1 MYSSKRS
8 ISNTVCGNIGLM
20 LKRSAAVLLM
30 LIMTAATA
38 WADSKPVMYID
49 ECYAGAGYIHA
60 KGWAYDPDN
69 QDYSLDVFFCIF
81 TDANLSQLAD
91 RHVIKTNI
99 ARTDVNQL
107 QGIPGNHGFE
117 ADIPIDA
124 DNYWVGFVA
133 YNRHNTEETTRAP
146 YPVTVLDPQTVTVT
160 LTSESGP
167 VTLGDGA
174 VLTGTGGANTHV
186 SIASGATVTLSGVN
200 ITSITEDRKHDWAGI
215 TCMGDATIILAEGT
229 DNAVKSGDT
238 FFPGI
243 QVGPPG
249 STLTIRGNGS
259 LNAQPGGSCFAAG
272 IGSPL
277 IYGIYNYGNILI
289 EGGNIAAYSVVG
301 AAIGGTSLSSC
312 GTITITGGNV
322 YAENWSEGPG
332 IGCTQS
338 TCAGI
343 TITGGTVTAKS
354 YYGPGLGS
362 ANGGNC
368 NYITISGGTITAE
381 TSTADCSIGVK
392 TERYDIN
399 PAYECT
405 CGPITIGGVVVD
417 GIKARKF
424 VYNSETTINYVHFE
438 KNDGGATGTMANQV
452 FFSTTAQQ
460 LNACAF
466 SLTENT
472 CVGWNTAPNGS
483 GTSYSNEETITVT
496 AGMTLY
502 AQWVPN
508 TYYDVSFNKNAT
520 DATGSMSNQTFIAIV
535 PKALTANAFTRTG
548 YVFTGWNT
556 EPDGSGAHYADGA
569 TVSNLGDV
577 TLYAQWQIITYSITY
592 NMDGGTN
599 GRGNPA
605 SYTIQSDAITLAEP
619 VRVGY
624 DFAGWTFDGQND
636 PIKNV
641 TIGHGSHGDRAYTAH
656 WTFNSIITI
665 TPEMGDVL
673 LYNGHILTGT
683 GGANTHVIIKDGA
696 TVTLSDATIT
706 GIYDD
711 VSHMWAGI
719 TCEGNAVIVLASGT
733 TNNIKGGLGSYPGIS
748 IPKDKTLTIQGNGTL
763 YLSSNGYGPGIGP
776 DDYGGGC
783 GNITIEGGTIFATGG
798 NKEAGI
804 GGSFSGNI
812 TITDGVTSVTSTA
825 GTGAPYSIGT
835 GRGTLTI
842 GGVVTDNF
850 TQNPF
855 TYTPSETNETY
866 TITYNANGG
875 EGTIDPQVVSM
886 NTLQTLTAN
895 SFTRQEYIFLGWNTE
910 ANGSGTKYTDGQCV
924 MNIGN
929 VTLYAQWSSSS
940 ARVLGEN
947 TATCV
952 FGNGS
957 IVTGTGG
964 SDTHISIAAG
974 ATVTLSNV
982 DITNIPN
989 DSRHTWAGISCKG
1002 DATIILDGYNVVM
1015 GGHQSAGIYIP
1026 TGYTLTIQ
1034 GDGILTATGGS
1045 GRSAGIGSNKDTGC
1059 GNIVI
1064 EGGTITATGKINAAG
1079 IGSVYKNTC
1088 GDITITGGTVTASG
1102 GNTAAGI
1109 GSGQYGTCGNITIAG
1124 GTVTSTG
1131 GNFGAGIGC
1140 GQNGTCGDITILGG
1154 TVTSTPG
1161 SYAAGIGCGGDGK
1174 CGKITITGD
1183 MTRVIATKID
1193 RYVDI
1198 IGSSSTGS
1206 KCGAVTIDPSL
1217 IDVTSDDDLTL
1228 NIYPGLMLHN
1238 TDDNTSAIAAAD
1250 DGATHDIL
1258 LRGHTLY
1265 KDSYWNTLCLPFSID
1280 NTGGTPLEGAIIKE
1294 LDVTTSS
1301 LTDGLLTLNFKDA
1314 TGIVAGKPYIVK
1326 WTLTEADFTVT
1337 TDAEWETLAS
1347 NVNNGTEE
1355 YSGKL
1360 VRLGADINVSTMV
1373 GTSEHPF
1380 QGTFDGDGH
1389 TLTLSLSDTE
1399 NQGTA
1404 PFRYISDATIM
1415 NVKTTGT
1422 VTGNLHCAGLV
1433 GFAKG
1438 GTNIIKNC
1446 NVAASVICS
1455 GGDHSHCGGI
1465 VGHSLSSDITI
1476 SDCLF
1481 SGSISGA
1488 TTATGI
1494 IHGWSDQGTL
1504 TILNCYANGSYSD
1517 GSIDLIEGNGTYKDY
1532 NCYKNASIG
1541 ISGKRT
1547 YATGDA
1553 LVALLGS
1560 GWKNDGG
1567 NVVPKKYVEKIN
1579 NPVFLNVTFDA
1590 NAETSVNYGVGQ
1602 FVGTYSP
1609 LASTSG
1615 MLLDDHN
1622 PDNGAFCAALSI
1634 TSEPTL
1640 EGYTFGGWYTD
1651 IRYTVP
1657 VSSIPFA
1664 DDGTV
1669 RLYAKWT
1676 RNTVVLTALNSG
1688 SSVAELE
1695 SNWAGKTV
1703 DVSFTR
1709 TFTQDVA
1716 STICLPYPMT
1726 EIPSGGSVYEF
1737 VDVQKE
1743 AGVWVAT
1750 MRDATPGNSGNEV
1763 TETVAGKPY
1772 LFMPSST
1779 GEVTFT
1785 GTVEVPDNVTAGTST
1800 SSAND
1805 GTWTFRGTY
1814 RRLAY
1819 KADGSAD
1826 LDGSVFGF
1834 ASATKKVDGKDVNA
1848 GEFVKAKDGAGVPAF
1863 RAYLTYDGTNN
1874 VFRAPMRG
1882 GADDTSPDI
1891 PDRITVRLLGKGG
1904 IVTAVGT
1911 MDTSTGDVK
1920 IEQWFDMQG
1929 RPVNGTPTQSGMYFN
1944 NIGSKIMIQ

>member
-8 ISNTVCGNIGLM
+8 ISNTVCGNIGSM

-38 WADSKPVMYID
+38 WADSKPVMEID
-49 ECYAGAGYIHA
+49 EYYGGAGYIHV

-69 QDYSLDVFFCIF
+69 QDYSIDVIFFIF

-91 RHVIKTNI
+91 RHVLRTNI

-107 QGIPGNHGFE
+107 QGITGNHGFE

-133 YNRHNTEETTRAP
+133 YNRHITEQTTRAP
-146 YPVTVLDPQTVTVT
+146 YTVTVLAPQTGTVT

-200 ITSITEDRKHDWAGI
+200 IASIPNDRKHEWAGI
-215 TCMGDATIILAEGT
+215 TCLGDATIILAEGT
-229 DNAVKSGDT
+229 DNAVKSGDS

-243 QVGPPG
+243 QVAPEG
-249 STLTIRGNGS
+249 STLTIRGSGS
-259 LNAQPGGSCFAAG
+259 LNAQPGGSCIAAG
-272 IGSPL
+272 IGSAEFNAR
-277 IYGIYNYGNILI
+277 YKYKCGNILI
-289 EGGNIAAYSVVG
+289 EGGNIAAYSSSG
-301 AAIGGTSLSSC
+301 PAIGGSHLSSC

-322 YAENWSEGPG
+322 YAENWCEGPG

-392 TERYDIN
+392 TERDDIN
-399 PAYECT
+399 PAYVCT

-452 FFSTTAQQ
+452 FFSTTAQH
-460 LNACAF
+460 LTACAF

-472 CVGWNTAPNGS
+472 FVGWNTEPDGG
-483 GTSYSNEETITVT
+483 GTSYSDGETITVT

-520 DATGSMSNQTFIAIV
+520 DATGTMSNQTFITIV

-556 EPDGSGAHYADGA
+556 EPDGSGTPYADGA

-592 NMDGGTN
+592 NLDGGTN
-599 GRGNPA
+599 GSGNPA
-605 SYTIQSDAITLAEP
+605 SYTIQSDDITLAEP
-619 VRVGY
+619 VRMGF
-624 DFAGWTFDGQND
+624 DFIGWTFEGQND

-656 WTFNSIITI
+656 WTFNSIVTI
-665 TPEMGDVL
+665 TPETGDVL
-673 LYNGHILTGT
+673 LYNGHTLTGT

-696 TVTLSDATIT
+696 TVTLSGATIT
-706 GIYDD
+706 GISDD
-711 VSHMWAGI
+711 VSHKWSGI
-719 TCEGNAVIVLASGT
+719 TCEGDAVIVLASGT
-733 TNNIKGGLGSYPGIS
+733 TNNLKGGYGNYPGIFV
-748 IPKDKTLTIQGNGTL
+748 PKNKTLTIQGNGTL

-776 DDYGGGC
+776 DGFSGGC

-798 NKEAGI
+798 YNYAGI
-804 GGSFSGNI
+804 GGSFCGNI
-812 TITDGVTSVTSTA
+812 TITDGVNSVTATA
-825 GTGAPYSIGT
+825 GTEAPYSIGT
-835 GRGTLTI
+835 GHGTVTI
-842 GGVVTDNF
+842 GDVVTSNF
-850 TQNPF
+850 PQSTF
-855 TYTPSETNETY
+855 TYTPSETSETY

-875 EGTIDPQVVSM
+875 EGTIDPQFFSM
-886 NTLQTLTAN
+886 NTPQALTAN
-895 SFTRQEYIFLGWNTE
+895 SFTREEYIFLGWNTN
-910 ANGSGTKYTDGQCV
+910 ANGSGTKYADGQWV
-924 MNIGN
+924 MNLGN
-929 VTLYAQWSSSS
+929 VTLYAQW
-940 ARVLGEN
+940 RVHNTTEINSNTSYCSLGDGVIL
-947 TATCV
+947 T
-952 FGNGS
+952 GS
-957 IVTGTGG
+957 GG
-964 SDTHISIAAG
+964 DRTHITIDDG

-982 DITNIPN
+982 DITDIYDNSQYN
-989 DSRHTWAGISCKG
+989 WAGITCKG
-1002 DATIILDGYNVVM
+1002 DATIILDGYNVVK
-1015 GGHQSAGIYIP
+1015 GGYQSAGIHIP
-1026 TGYTLTIQ
+1026 AGHTLTIR
-1034 GDGILTATGGS
+1034 GDGSLTATGDVYA
-1045 GRSAGIGSNKDTGC
+1045 AGIGSNSGTNC

-1064 EGGTITATGKINAAG
+1064 EGGTITATSSLYETG
-1079 IGSVYKNTC
+1079 IGCVHNYTC
-1088 GDITITGGTVTASG
+1088 GDITITGGTITATG
-1102 GNTAAGI
+1102 GNGAAGI
-1109 GSGQYGTCGNITIAG
+1109 GTALR
-1124 GTVTSTG
+1124 
-1131 GNFGAGIGC
+1131 
-1140 GQNGTCGDITILGG
+1140 GTCGDITITGG
-1154 TVTSTPG
+1154 TITAKGGPA
-1161 SYAAGIGCGGDGK
+1161 AAGIGCGDNGT
-1174 CGKITITGD
+1174 CGNITITGD
-1183 MTRVIATKID
+1183 MTRVIATKKD
-1193 RYVDI
+1193 NSYVNI
-1198 IGSSSTGS
+1198 IGSSSAGS
-1206 KCGAVTIDPSL
+1206 NCGAVIIDPSL
-1217 IDVTSDDDLTL
+1217 IDVTSDDGLTRT
-1228 NIYPGLMLHN
+1228 IYPGLMLHD

-1250 DGATHDIL
+1250 DGATHDAL
-1258 LRGHTLY
+1258 LRGRTLY
-1265 KDSYWNTLCLPFSID
+1265 KDGYWNTLCLPFGID
-1280 NTGGTPLEGAIIKE
+1280 KTGGTPLEGAIIKE

-1314 TGIVAGKPYIVK
+1314 TGIEAGKPYIVK
-1326 WTLTEADFTVT
+1326 WAYPEAYITIS

-1389 TLTLSLSDTE
+1389 TLTLNISDTE

-1415 NVKTTGT
+1415 NVKTVGT

-1433 GFAKG
+1433 GFARG

-1465 VGHSLSSDITI
+1465 LGHSLSSNITI

-1494 IHGWSDQGTL
+1494 IHGWGDSGKH
-1504 TILNCYANGSYSD
+1504 TIINCYANGSYSD
-1517 GSIDLIEGNGTYKDY
+1517 GSPDLMKGSGTNKAT
-1532 NCYKNASIG
+1532 NCYKNVNTGSYG
-1541 ISGKRT
+1541 IYT
-1547 YATGDA
+1547 TATSDD
-1553 LVALLGS
+1553 LVTLLGS

-1579 NPVFLNVTFDA
+1579 NPAFSDVTIDA
-1590 NAETSVNYGVGQ
+1590 NAEMSVNYGGGQ

-1615 MLLDDHN
+1615 LLLDDHN
-1622 PDNGAFCAALSI
+1622 PDNGACRAALSI
-1634 TSEPTL
+1634 TTEPTL

-1651 IRYTVP
+1651 LRFAVP

-1669 RLYAKWT
+1669 RLYAKWI
-1676 RNTVVLTALNSG
+1676 RNTVVLAALNSG

-1695 SNWAGKTV
+1695 TNWAGKTV

-1709 TFTQDVA
+1709 SFTQDVA
-1716 STICLPYPMT
+1716 STICLPYPIT
-1726 EIPSGGSVYEF
+1726 EIPSGCSVYEF

-1772 LFMPSST
+1772 LFMPSAT
-1779 GEVTFT
+1779 GDVTFT
-1785 GTVEVPDNVTAGTST
+1785 GTVVVPDNVTAGTST

-1819 KADGSAD
+1819 KADGTAD
-1826 LDGSVFGF
+1826 LDGAVFGF
-1834 ASATKKVDGKDVNA
+1834 ASATKEVNGNTVNA

-1929 RPVNGTPTQSGMYFN
+1929 RPVDGTPTQSGMYFN
-1944 NIGSKIMIQ
+1944 NIGNKIMIQ